1 MFRYVDVYK
10 DFNGTERK
18 ETVYFDLNQS
28 EIIGL
33 EIDSEK
39 GLSEYLQEI
48 SDAKNAKE
56 MMRFF
61 TNILYKA
68 YGEKSAD
75 GRRFVKSK
83 ELSDA
88 FTQTVIYQDIYA
100 ELLTNAEFAS
110 KFINS
115 IMPDMGALADK
126 INKNADKNKMMME
139 KIQSDKTLV

>member
-68 YGEKSAD
+68 YGEKSPD
-75 GRRFVKSK
+75 GRRFIKSK

-88 FTQTVIYQDIYA
+88 FTQTVINEEIGR
-100 ELLTNAEFAS
+100 AS
-110 KFINS
+110 CR
-115 IMPDMGALADK
+115 
-126 INKNADKNKMMME
+126 E
-139 KIQSDKTLV
+139 RV

>member
-68 YGEKSAD
+68 YGEKSPD

-88 FTQTVIYQDIYA
+88 FTQTIIYQDIYT
-100 ELLTNAEFAS
+100 ELLTNAEFAA

-126 INKNADKNKMMME
+126 INKNADKNKKMME
-139 KIQSDKTLV
+139 KIQSDKRLI

>member
-1 MFRYVDVYK
+1 MFRYVDVYN

-68 YGEKSAD
+68 YGEKSPD
-75 GRRFVKSK
+75 GRRFIKSK

-88 FTQTVIYQDIYA
+88 FTQTVIYQDIYT
-100 ELLTNAEFAS
+100 ELLTNAEFAA
-110 KFINS
+110 KFINA

-126 INKNADKNKMMME
+126 INKNADKNKKMIE
-139 KIQSDKTLV
+139 KIQSDKMLV

>member
-61 TNILYKA
+61 TNILHKA

-126 INKNADKNKMMME
+126 INKNADKNKMMIE
-139 KIQSDKTLV
+139 KIQSDKMLV

>member
-61 TNILYKA
+61 TNTLYKA

>member
-61 TNILYKA
+61 TNILRKA